1 MVDLAK
7 SAIWYARHGWTV
19 FPLRPQDLV
28 AALDGL
34 EATRYDGTLLLCD
47 ARSLCTLIVNPHN
60 ATILTAYKMKPVKF
74 RRIFSKRKHS

>member
-1 MVDLAK
+1 MYRLSDH
-7 SAIWYARHGWTV
+7 ARERIRRRRLHAE
-19 FPLRPQDLV
+19 DLV

-74 RRIFSKRKHS
+74 RRIFSARK

>member
-1 MVDLAK
+1 MYRLSDH
-7 SAIWYARHGWTV
+7 ARERSRRRH
-19 FPLRPQDLV
+19 LRPQDLV

-74 RRIFSKRKHS
+74 RRIFRNRKHS

>member
-1 MVDLAK
+1 MYRL
-7 SAIWYARHGWTV
+7 SEHARERIRRRRLHAE
-19 FPLRPQDLV
+19 DLV

-47 ARSLCTLIVNPHN
+47 ALSLCTLIVNPHN

-74 RRIFSKRKHS
+74 RRIFSARK

>member
-1 MVDLAK
+1 MYRL
-7 SAIWYARHGWTV
+7 SEHARERIRRRH
-19 FPLRPQDLV
+19 LRPQDLV

-74 RRIFSKRKHS
+74 RRIFRNRKHS